1 MRRSNGSLCGGVLC
15 SNIRRSVWAYE
26 DDEGG
31 GLMMGAELKMDGLCW
46 CQCVCKGPAQDDFHW
61 WMAVPIIPLC
71 SQTQTFPRGE
81 DKWLLSLSAPR
92 QTQKTPFTIKPRQL
106 FGNFLISSRFPAP
119 IFRYI
124 FVETCCFFLCFKSGD
139 FPRGRSVC
147 PFKSF

>member
-1 MRRSNGSLCGGVLC
+1 MDHFVVEYCVVILGGACEHMKMML
-15 SNIRRSVWAYE
+15 RGWA
-26 DDEGG
+26 DDGG
-31 GLMMGAELKMDGLCW
+31 GAKDGWALLMS
-46 CQCVCKGPAQDDFHW
+46 QCVCKGPAQDDFHW
-61 WMAVPIIPLC
+61 WTAVPIIPLC

-81 DKWLLSLSAPR
+81 DKRLLSLSATR

-106 FGNFLISSRFPAP
+106 FGNFLISSRFPAS
-119 IFRYI
+119 ICRYI